1 MSSTH
6 SLDTVRRPV
15 AARRTRWATDLTRA
29 LLALGARPNQ
39 VSIASLGWAAIAA
52 AALIAGA
59 HGPPLVQ
66 AVTLLIAAGS
76 IQVRLLCNM
85 LDGMLA
91 VEGGLQTRSGTIFN
105 ELPDRA
111 SDAAILIAAGYAV
124 IDVPWAPELGW
135 GAALLAVLT
144 AYVRTLGRSA
154 GAREDF
160 SGPMAKQQRMMTL
173 TAACLL
179 GAILAG
185 TGWSERVILLALTVI
200 AAGCA
205 VTIVRRTIHVL
216 RELETL

>member
-1 MSSTH
+1 
-6 SLDTVRRPV
+6 
-15 AARRTRWATDLTRA
+15 
-29 LLALGARPNQ
+29 
-39 VSIASLGWAAIAA
+39 
-52 AALIAGA
+52 
-59 HGPPLVQ
+59 VQ
-66 AVTLLIAAGS
+66 AAMLLIAAGS
-76 IQVRLLCNM
+76 IQLRLLCNM

-105 ELPDRA
+105 ELPDRL
-111 SDAAILIAAGYAV
+111 SDAAILVTAGYAV
-124 IDVPWAPELGW
+124 MDLPWAPELGW